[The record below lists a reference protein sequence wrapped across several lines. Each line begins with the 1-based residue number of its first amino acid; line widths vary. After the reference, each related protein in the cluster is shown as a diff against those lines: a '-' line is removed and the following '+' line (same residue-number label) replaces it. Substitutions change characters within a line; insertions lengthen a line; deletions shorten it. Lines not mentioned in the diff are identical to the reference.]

1 MWKSTGYLAFLLFTA
16 LILLGCNEEQSA
28 VPSPTVSPTATTAS
42 VAERPTATQ
51 TLTPTA
57 LPTATITPSAT
68 ATPTTVPT
76 ETPSPTPTVFKYVM
90 EGTAVP
96 PASAPISAENV
107 ANLTQFAR
115 WGRGVMHDVVVS
127 GNGRWLA
134 VSTATGIYLH
144 NAENLADNP
153 RWIPTEAPVDQ
164 IAFSPDSSLIA
175 GILPRIGASLWRVED
190 GERLQTIPTNAIS
203 LVFSPD
209 SQFLALTTPSY
220 QLEVQLW
227 YVASGELVREY
238 QSSFALAFSP
248 NESNYTLAEQ
258 QDDLAY
264 INTYQLPDH
273 TLLTS
278 AQVDFTGFDDGFTSM
293 SISPDGQMVLLGKG
307 SLIGRNDAGSIE
319 VRKIETGELIYKI
332 DPILAKSPG
341 PYFCDSGFVGFE
353 PPYAPVSIA
362 ITVSPNGDQFAVTY
376 EEENVVRKTV
386 AVYRLADGQ
395 LLHRFED
402 GVNSA
407 AYSVDGRFLITGSE
421 DGNLT
426 VWQTDSFALAQAVP
440 AYDPPIS
447 GLEISANGQR
457 IATESHYGV
466 QLFKAEDGSLL
477 QEFASASKASF
488 SSTGELLAVGFADGH
503 IEVHNLNE
511 QTVIYQIDGGNS
523 PIKQLAFSPNDQF
536 LAAVTQDC
544 NRAIY
549 QASDGTYLYALEDL
563 IADIDP
569 AGETRL
575 QIGSLVFSPDSS
587 KIVADFQSSP
597 QLGIWD
603 VSNGRLTSTFP
614 DNDIAGVFNLV
625 PVPNSN
631 QFAGLGGTYSTTDF
645 SVWDFS
651 SLEMITE
658 LSGPDL
664 GNTYYVDLSLTPD
677 STMFAAPTNQGTID
691 FWQITNQGM
700 LQSIWIDTFVY
711 RVDFFYTPS
720 ITFSPDGT
728 SVIVGTP
735 DGLIYI
741 WHVP

>member
-426 VWQTDSFALAQAVP
+426 VWQTDPFTPAQAIP
-440 AYDPPIS
+440 AYDPPIF
-447 GLEISANGQR
+447 GLTISPDGQH
-457 IATESHYGV
+457 IATESNYGV
-466 QLFKAEDGSLL
+466 QLFKADDGNLL
-477 QEFASASKASF
+477 QEFASGRKASF

-511 QTVIYQIDGGNS
+511 QTVVYQIDGGNS
-523 PIKQLAFSPNDQF
+523 PVKQLTFSPNDQF
-536 LAAVTQDC
+536 LAAGAQDC
-544 NRAIY
+544 TKAVY
-549 QASDGTYLYALEDL
+549 HAADGAYLHALEDL
-563 IADIDP
+563 VEDVYP

-575 QIGSLVFSPDSS
+575 QITSLVFSPDSS
-587 KIVADFQSSP
+587 KLVADFSDSP
-597 QLGIWD
+597 KFGVWE
-603 VSNGRLTSTFP
+603 VGNGRLINTFP
-614 DNDIAGVFNLV
+614 ESDIAGVFNLV

-645 SVWDFS
+645 SFWDWS
-651 SLEMITE
+651 SLEMNSE
-658 LSGPDL
+658 LSRPD
-664 GNTYYVDLSLTPD
+664 GNSDYVDVAFTPD
-677 STMFAAPTNQGTID
+677 GTLLAAPTDQGTID
-691 FWQITNQGM
+691 FWQITSQEM
-700 LQSIWIDTFVY
+700 LQSIPVDTFVY

-720 ITFSPDGT
+720 ITVSPDGT
-728 SVIVGTP
+728 SVIVGTT

-741 WHVP
+741 WRVP